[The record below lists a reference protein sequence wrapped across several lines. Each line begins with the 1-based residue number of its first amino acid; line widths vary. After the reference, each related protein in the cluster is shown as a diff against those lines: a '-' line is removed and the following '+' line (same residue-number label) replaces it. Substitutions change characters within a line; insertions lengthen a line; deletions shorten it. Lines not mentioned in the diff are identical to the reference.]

1 LSNLDEI
8 GQLIGEV
15 DERFGGVDILVNNA
29 AISIWRPFL
38 ESLERWHDIDRVMQ
52 LNYYAPLRLI
62 RAFAPGMVERGD
74 GHIINA
80 STWAVYNEALP
91 KFSAYNAS
99 KAALTAICRV
109 IDTELANSGVHQTA
123 LYYPLVKTPMI
134 APTKAYHG
142 VPALTAEEA
151 AAWMLTAARERP
163 VRIAPR
169 MALAARAL
177 DTLSPTLL
185 NSLMKRWD
193 IRLSAQ
199 DEPSEMHSS
208 RDGGARR

>member
-1 LSNLDEI
+1 
-8 GQLIGEV
+8 
-15 DERFGGVDILVNNA
+15 
-29 AISIWRPFL
+29 
-38 ESLERWHDIDRVMQ
+38 
-52 LNYYAPLRLI
+52 
-62 RAFAPGMVERGD
+62 MVERGD

-109 IDTELANSGVHQTA
+109 IDTELANSGVHQTT
-123 LYYPLVKTPMI
+123 LFYPLVKTPMI
-134 APTKAYHG
+134 APTTAYHG

-169 MALAARAL
+169 MALAAQAL
-177 DTLSPTLL
+177 DTLSPMLL

-193 IRLSAQ
+193 NRLRDQDKRSAR
-199 DEPSEMHSS
+199 HSK
-208 RDGGARR
+208 RGGETPR